1 MSEWAPKRF
10 WKAATAVAADQGFT
24 VHLDGRPVRT
34 PAKAPL
40 IVPTQAMAQAIAQE
54 WEAQQGVLR
63 PETMPLTRMAN
74 SAIDKVTVLHPQ
86 VVAEVAGFGGSDL
99 LCYRADA
106 PEDLAARQGQGWDPL
121 LDWAAQDLQAPLN
134 RTAGIMHV
142 AQPGESLERL
152 TAAVAGQ
159 DPFRLTALHDLVA
172 ITGSLILGLAI
183 ARGRLTPDE
192 AWTLARI
199 DEDFQSEQWGVDEEA
214 AEQAAFRRGALMDSA
229 RFLGL
234 CG

>member
-10 WKAATAVAADQGFT
+10 WTSAAAVPAEAGFT
-24 VHLDGRPVRT
+24 VHLDARPVRT
-34 PAKAPL
+34 PAKAAL
-40 IVPTQAMAQAIAQE
+40 IVPTEAMAQAIAVE
-54 WEAQQGVLR
+54 WDAQTGTLR

-74 SAIDKVTVLHPQ
+74 SAIDKVAVLQPQ

-106 PEDLAARQGQGWDPL
+106 PEDLVARQARGWDPV
-121 LDWAAQDLQAPLN
+121 LDWAADHLQAPLL
-134 RTAGIMHV
+134 RTAGVMHV
-142 AQPGESLERL
+142 AQPEASLATL
-152 TAAVAGQ
+152 TAHVAAH

-172 ITGSLILGLAI
+172 ITGSLVLGLAI
-183 ARGRLTPDE
+183 ARGHLTPE
-192 AWTLARI
+192 AAWTLARI
-199 DEDFQSEQWGVDEEA
+199 DEDFQAEQWGVDEEA
-214 AEQAAFRRGALMDSA
+214 AEQAALRRQALLDSA